1 MPQVMAAVLIGA
13 GIAAGVKWFVRE
25 MARAAEATRL
35 AHEELNRR
43 DPMQSASAP
52 KDLGKL
58 EYDPAAGVYRPAR
71 KHV

>member
-1 MPQVMAAVLIGA
+1 
-13 GIAAGVKWFVRE
+13 

-35 AHEELNRR
+35 AHEELSRR
-43 DPMQSASAP
+43 DPLNTAP

-58 EYDPAAGVYRPAR
+58 EYDPATGVYRPAR